1 VSKTLESLRLWPAEA
16 PGSEGLTLVECVEE
30 RSADPDN
37 QSDRAVSSVLVPELE
52 AWPAQQPNG
61 VGIILAPGGGYRRI
75 VVDKEGGD
83 IARWLNGLG
92 ITVFV
97 LKYRLPGEGHAQR
110 SDVPL
115 QDAQRALRLVRSRA
129 TTWGL
134 DPARIGVMGC
144 SAGGHVMASLA
155 TRHAAQVYAP
165 VDQADGYS
173 ARPDFVILL
182 YPVITMQLP
191 FAHQGSR
198 LALLGEA
205 PSEADSALYSC
216 EAQVHTGMPPH
227 FISLANDDAS
237 VPAENSISYY
247 HALRRHSVSV
257 QLHVFEQGGHG
268 HAIRHATGPVVAWT
282 ALLEAWLSVQM
293 NRQP

>member
-1 VSKTLESLRLWPAEA
+1 MSRALESLRLWPADA
-16 PGSEGLTLVECVEE
+16 PGSEGLELVESVEE
-30 RSADPDN
+30 RSPDLDN
-37 QSDRAVSSVLVPELE
+37 QGDRAVSSVQVPELE
-52 AWPAQQPNG
+52 VWPAQHPNG
-61 VGIILAPGGGYRRI
+61 VGVILAPGGGYRRI

-92 ITVFV
+92 VTVFV
-97 LKYRLPGEGHAQR
+97 LKYRLPAEGHAQR
-110 SDVPL
+110 GDAPL

-129 TTWGL
+129 ATWGL

-155 TRHAAQVYAP
+155 TRHTAQVYAP
-165 VDQADGYS
+165 VDQADQCP

-198 LALLGEA
+198 LALLGDD
-205 PSEADSALYSC
+205 PSDADLTLYSC
-216 EAQVHTGMPPH
+216 EAQVSAGMPPH

-247 HALRRHSVSV
+247 HALRRHGVSV

-268 HAIRHATGPVVAWT
+268 HAIRHATGPLTAWT
-282 ALLEAWLSVQM
+282 ALLEAWLLAQF
-293 NRQP
+293 NKKP